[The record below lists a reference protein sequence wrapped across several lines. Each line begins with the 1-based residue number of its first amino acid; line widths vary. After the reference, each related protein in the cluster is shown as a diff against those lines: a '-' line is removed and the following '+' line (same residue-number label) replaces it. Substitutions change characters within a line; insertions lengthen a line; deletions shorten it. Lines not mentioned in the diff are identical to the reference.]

1 MTDIID
7 FPTKSVRDK
16 ALIEKTIKKL
26 LDETSLDEKAKDELK
41 ERLLKIT
48 DYYEFEHSVN
58 FPIEFPPGFAKR
70 RADEI
75 SASIREGFERFETII
90 HNHLDKILTERLQT
104 EIKLYFLENSDYPA
118 S

>member
-7 FPTKSVRDK
+7 FPTKSARDK

-26 LDETSLDEKAKDELK
+26 LNETSLDEEAKDELK
-41 ERLLKIT
+41 ERLLKIS
-48 DYYEFEHSVN
+48 DYYQLEYSDN
-58 FPIEFPPGFAKR
+58 FPIELPPGVGKR

-75 SASIREGFERFETII
+75 GASVREGFERFEATI

>member
-1 MTDIID
+1 MTDVID
-7 FPTKSVRDK
+7 FPTESVRNK

-26 LDETSLDEKAKDELK
+26 LDETSLDEEAKDELK
-41 ERLLKIT
+41 ERLLRIS
-48 DYYEFEHSVN
+48 DYYELEYSVN
-58 FPIEFPPGFAKR
+58 FPIELPPGVGKR
-70 RADEI
+70 RAEEI
-75 SASIREGFERFETII
+75 GATIREGFEKFEETI